1 MRARHLAGLALVL
14 GAAASAW
21 AQSPVEAA
29 RALVARYHQDPA
41 ALDRARDLLDAAL
54 AKDRKVETMAM
65 LSYVQ
70 FLIGDVRATTPEQK
84 LAAYDRGREIGKR
97 AVELA
102 PKSHDAH
109 LWYAINTARWGETKG
124 VLRSLFL
131 LPTIREELGILLEL
145 DPRSRPVPRPDRL
158 HPVAAHPGHD
168 DRAGLRPAVRRGRDA
183 GRHAEAA
190 ASPHRALDLSRRLLS
205 DEGARHPRDLPRPA
219 RAIRGPRARHHRR
232 APHPQRRGA
241 KDGQPGR
248 DHGLWQARHLRGHAR
263 APDLEPPGLREDE
276 ES

>member
-70 FLIGDVRATTPEQK
+70 FLIGDVRATTPEDK

-145 DPRSRPVPRPDRL
+145 DPRSVRAHILAGNVFLEVPGF
-158 HPVAAHPGHD
+158 AGG
-168 DRAGLRPAVRRGRDA
+168 DRAKAEEHFKKALEIDPRFTNARVDLARVYIADA
-183 GRHAEAA
+183 RYAEA
-190 ASPHRALDLSRRLLS
+190 RQELSRVVNETS
-205 DEGARHPRDLPRPA
+205 PSVVADWTVKDA
-219 RAIRGPRARHHRR
+219 PRARKLLESI
-232 APHPQRRGA
+232 
-241 KDGQPGR
+241 KDR
-248 DHGLWQARHLRGHAR
+248 K
-263 APDLEPPGLREDE
+263 
-276 ES
+276 

>member
-21 AQSPVEAA
+21 AQSPVGAA
-29 RALVARYHQDPA
+29 RALVARYHEDPA

-102 PKSHDAH
+102 PRSHDAH
-109 LWYAINTARWGETKG
+109 LWYALNTGRWGETKG
-124 VLRSLFL
+124 ILRSLFL
-131 LPTIREELGILLEL
+131 LPTVRQEMDILLELNPRSVWAHVLAGNLFLEVPGFAGGDRVKAEGHFKKALEL
-145 DPRSRPVPRPDRL
+145 DPRFTGARPGLPPLFIADSRY
-158 HPVAAHPGHD
+158 
-168 DRAGLRPAVRRGRDA
+168 
-183 GRHAEAA
+183 AA
-190 ASPHRALDLSRRLLS
+190 ARRDVQPVIDLDTPKIT
-205 DEGARHPRDLPRPA
+205 APA
-219 RAIRGPRARHHRR
+219 
-232 APHPQRRGA
+232 
-241 KDGQPGR
+241 
-248 DHGLWQARHLRGHAR
+248 
-263 APDLEPPGLREDE
+263 
-276 ES
+276 